1 MEAGPE
7 DEGSPANQMRMGN
20 LKKRTEHGHVVQYKA
35 RLVDKGFKQKFGVD
49 YFETYSPVANI
60 TVKYKSTVE
69 QLVDMLTKTL
79 GTKRLKYLLQASGI
93 GPKNIV

>member
-1 MEAGPE
+1 MKELRQIGCRWVFA
-7 DEGSPANQMRMGN
+7 
-20 LKKRTEHGHVVQYKA
+20 KKRNEHGHVVRYKA
-35 RLVDKGFKQKFGVD
+35 RLIAKGFKQNFGVD
-49 YFETYSPVANI
+49 FFETYSPVTNI

-93 GPKNIV
+93 GPKNIL